1 MEYPW
6 GHQRRFNAYSNYFI
20 KTFGQRV
27 QKVSINAG
35 FTCPNRDGLVS
46 SGGCTFCNNQS
57 FNPSYCDPKKSVT
70 QQIEEGIEFHRVR
83 YRRATKY
90 LAYFQAFSNTYAPL
104 EKLKEIY
111 QPALDHKDVVGIVV
125 GTRPDCID
133 DEKLDFFAQIAKEK
147 YLIIEYGV
155 ESCND
160 ASLKAINRGHN
171 YQTSVDAIQKT
182 HDRGI
187 KTGAHFIF
195 GLPGESKEEMMAMA
209 PIISKLPIDNIKF
222 HQLQIITD
230 TKMGEEYL
238 ANPEKFTFF
247 EPDEYV
253 DFFIDFAEQ
262 LNPNFVIERFVNEVP
277 ARFNLQ
283 ENWKMRNDQLL
294 NLFEKRLEER
304 DTWQGRLYKEE

>member
-171 YQTSVDAIQKT
+171 YQTSIDAIQKT

-247 EPDEYV
+247 EPEEYV

-304 DTWQGRLYKEE
+304 DTWQGRLYKE

>member
-171 YQTSVDAIQKT
+171 YQTSIDAIQKT

-247 EPDEYV
+247 EPEEYV

>member
-247 EPDEYV
+247 EPEEYV

>member
-35 FTCPNRDGLVS
+35 FTCPNRDGVVS
-46 SGGCTFCNNQS
+46 KGGCTFCNNQS

-247 EPDEYV
+247 EPEEYV

-304 DTWQGRLYKEE
+304 NTWQGKLYKGI

>member
-155 ESCND
+155 VSCND

-247 EPDEYV
+247 EPEEYV

-304 DTWQGRLYKEE
+304 NTWQGKLYKGI

>member
-195 GLPGESKEEMMAMA
+195 GLPGESKKEMMAMA

-247 EPDEYV
+247 EPEEYV

>member
-247 EPDEYV
+247 EPEEYV

-304 DTWQGRLYKEE
+304 DTWQGRLYKE